1 MSKLRMAAHAAACT
15 IALLSSQ
22 AIAAGGPQ
30 CWQPYEVEAAK
41 VRDLHIMLML
51 GTLKCQAA
59 KPEIA
64 SKYDIF
70 VQKKNG
76 QLASYNNVLKA
87 RFMRAN
93 GIADG
98 QQAYEAFN
106 TRLGNTHSGGAQ
118 PSNICEI
125 TDSLLT
131 LATNAG
137 GDELP
142 MLARS
147 FSESELGLDEDCSK
161 VAAVVASPHEAVAAT
176 AAPATVAAAAAP
188 VEVATT
194 DTAPTQPQSAAAALE
209 AAAAALQNAA
219 ASLKAQPTAPAA
231 DTADK
236 QAELPVAK
244 PAVVPVSTAANTPIS

>member
-1 MSKLRMAAHAAACT
+1 MSKLRMAASTVGCI
-15 IALLSSQ
+15 IALLSGQ
-22 AIAAGGPQ
+22 AVAAGGPQ

-64 SKYDIF
+64 SKYDAF

-76 QLASYNNVLKA
+76 QLANYNNVLKA

-98 QQAYEAFN
+98 QRAYEEFN
-106 TRLGNTHSGGAQ
+106 TKLGNTHSGNAQ

-125 TDSLLT
+125 TESLLM

-137 GDELP
+137 SDELP

-147 FSESELGLDEDCSK
+147 FSETELGLDEDCTQ
-161 VAAVVASPHEAVAAT
+161 VATAVASPHEAVAAA
-176 AAPATVAAAAAP
+176 AAPAAVSAAAP
-188 VEVATT
+188 VEVANT
-194 DTAPTQPQSAAAALE
+194 DTTAAQPQSAAAALE

-219 ASLKAQPTAPAA
+219 ASLKAQPAAPAA
-231 DTADK
+231 ETANK

-244 PAVVPVSTAANTPIS
+244 PAVVPVSTAANTPTS